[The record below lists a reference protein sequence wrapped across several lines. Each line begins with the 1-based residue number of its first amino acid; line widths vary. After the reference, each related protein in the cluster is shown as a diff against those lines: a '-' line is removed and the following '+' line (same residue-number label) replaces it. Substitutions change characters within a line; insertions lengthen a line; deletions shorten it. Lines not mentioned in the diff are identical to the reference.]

1 MWRASPQAL
10 LMKVVAM
17 PVFPERPVRPILC
30 TARKGT
36 GSGRLPG
43 GLALLLSSPPI
54 PMRLTIVFYLF
65 RHVIVD
71 DMLDGRKVQ
80 AFRGHICGH

>member
-1 MWRASPQAL
+1 MASILPQAL

-17 PVFPERPVRPILC
+17 PVFPERPVRPIRC

-36 GSGRLPG
+36 ACGSLPEG
-43 GLALLLSSPPI
+43 QALLLSSPPI
-54 PMRLTIVFYLF
+54 PHLCTIVLNFF

-71 DMLDGRKVQ
+71 DVLDGRKVQ
-80 AFRGHICGH
+80 AFRGHIRGH